1 MIQVGPALR
10 DFFKLHLVVLL
21 WGFTAILGKLI
32 TLPAPTLVLYR
43 AGLTAAGLL
52 VLLRLRGIPAGLSGR
67 SVLALLGTGLLIGLH
82 WSLFFLSAKIS
93 NVSVCLVALAT
104 TSLWTA
110 LLEPLMVKGRKA
122 KISEIILSFVVL
134 GAMTGIFGGGFR
146 YWPGFLVGT
155 GAALAGTLF
164 SILNGRLAGHFHHQV
179 IACYEM
185 LGAALFCAVCVF
197 VPAAFWP
204 RQAGLDL
211 VPSWAEVGWLLLLAG
226 FCTVYAYAE
235 YVELL
240 KRLSVFTVSLAVNL
254 EPVYGMILAALIFGE
269 HRVLGGRF
277 YAGAAII
284 LATVVVH
291 PWLER
296 RGRMAGSLA
305 GAGQAGG

>member
-1 MIQVGPALR
+1 MR
-10 DFFKLHLVVLL
+10 DSFKLHLVVLL

-32 TLPAPTLVLYR
+32 SLPAPALVFYR
-43 AGLTAAGLL
+43 ASLTAAGLWA
-52 VLLRLRGIPAGLSGR
+52 LLRLRGIPAGLSGGA
-67 SVLALLGTGLLIGLH
+67 VLALLGTGLLIGLH
-82 WSLFFLSAKIS
+82 WSLFFWSAKIS

-110 LLEPLMVKGRKA
+110 LLEPLLVRGRKA
-122 KISEIILSFVVL
+122 KVYEILLSLVVL
-134 GAMTGIFGGGFR
+134 AAMAGMFGGGFR

-164 SILNGRLAGHFHHQV
+164 SILNGRLAGRYHHQV

-185 LGAALFCAVCVF
+185 VGAALVCAVGVALS
-197 VPAAFWP
+197 AALAP
-204 RQAGLDL
+204 DPGGLHL
-211 VPSWAEVGWLLLLAG
+211 LPTWTEVGWLLLLAG

-284 LATVVVH
+284 LATVVIH
-291 PWLER
+291 PFLDGKGSR
-296 RGRMAGSLA
+296 QMPRAMAN
-305 GAGQAGG
+305 AGQEGR